1 MECLLHYLAFESKN
15 KMVDLLPWQQQISD
29 S

>member
-1 MECLLHYLAFESKN
+1 MESLLNYIASEFKT
-15 KMVDLLPWQQQISD
+15 KMVDMLPWRQQITD

>member
-1 MECLLHYLAFESKN
+1 MESLLNRLAFEIKN
-15 KMVDLLPWQQQISD
+15 KMVDLLPWRQQITD

>member
-1 MECLLHYLAFESKN
+1 MESLLNYLTFESKN
-15 KMVDLLPWQQQISD
+15 KMVDLLPWQQQITD